1 MFMRKS
7 VRLLLAWTLLLTPFQ
22 SVYSQWGSSATLY
35 LQREEQ
41 PDAGIYLS
49 APPDTSSVAFI
60 DDFVQWQWGKTV
72 RYTERGERAS
82 QESLSGASVMA
93 RMFSEI
99 IGFTISRSETPAM
112 YKLLSNSYSTSEQC
126 YKSAKEK
133 YMRTRPFAQFGE
145 HPTGRYDSES
155 SMRTSGSY
163 PSGHTSRGMAT
174 ALVFAE
180 LIPEFQ
186 DTIIRRG
193 YEYGESR
200 LMVAA
205 HYQSDVNAGYM
216 CASACVAM
224 MHSVPEFLAD
234 FEAARAEYY
243 EKSGRKPAQA
253 PANPDGRRIL
263 NEPVDTASARY
274 LGDVALYMAAKAE
287 RNTERGEQAVKDADL
302 SVEAMLSSFSE
313 PMGRKM
319 DVKSTPALANLV
331 REGLKAF
338 TQNASDLANVST
350 FRKRPYVQ
358 LGDALFTGSAD
369 DRTSSFPSAGAEA
382 GWGIALLLTEVAPQR
397 ANEILSRGFQM
408 GYSGVITGQNW
419 ATDIV
424 AGRIMA
430 AAMAVSLHNSP
441 AFRSLLEQA
450 KKEYAGG

>member
-1 MFMRKS
+1 MKKTF
-7 VRLLLAWTLLLTPFQ
+7 RLILAWALMLTPFQ
-22 SVYSQWGSSATLY
+22 SVRSQWGSPATLY

-41 PDAGIYLS
+41 PDAGIYLP

-72 RYTERGERAS
+72 RYTDRGERAS

-93 RMFSEI
+93 RIFSEI
-99 IGFTISRSETPAM
+99 IGFNISRSETPAM

-145 HPTGRYDSES
+145 HPTGRYDNES

-163 PSGHTSRGMAT
+163 PSGHTSRGMAVSF
-174 ALVFAE
+174 VFAE
-180 LIPEFQ
+180 LIPEYQ
-186 DTIIRRG
+186 DTILRRG

-243 EKSGRKPAQA
+243 EKSGRKPAST

-274 LGDVALYMAAKAE
+274 LGDVALHMAAKAE
-287 RNTERGEQAVKDADL
+287 RNTERGQQAVKDADL
-302 SVEAMLSSFSE
+302 SVEAVLSAFAG
-313 PMGRKM
+313 PMGMNM
-319 DVKSTPALANLV
+319 DTKSTPALANLV
-331 REGLKAF
+331 TESLRALTE
-338 TQNASDLANVST
+338 NASDLAKTST

-358 LGDALFTGSAD
+358 LGEVSFAGGDN
-369 DRTSSFPSAGAEA
+369 DRTSSFPSVGAEA
-382 GWGIALLLTEVAPQR
+382 GWGIALVLTEVAPTHS
-397 ANEILSRGFQM
+397 NEILSRGFQM
-408 GYSGVITGQNW
+408 GYSSVITGQNW

-430 AAMAVSLHNSP
+430 AAMVARLHNSP
-441 AFRSLLEQA
+441 VFRSLLEEA
-450 KKEYAGG
+450 KKEYSGG